1 MKKKMM
7 LLLLGLVLS
16 AGSTGNVQI
25 LAGETTG
32 QEAEPFRESDTT
44 EQEEG
49 PVQEKAP
56 AEEAN
61 TENIAEEAGK
71 GSQTFTRGGKQ
82 DRIKP
87 KESV

>member
-44 EQEEG
+44 EQEEE

-56 AEEAN
+56 TEEAN
-61 TENIAEEAGK
+61 TENTAEEAGE

-82 DRIKP
+82 DRIKQQ
-87 KESV
+87 VR